1 MNKNNEYNTIDIA
14 PSRLRDTT
22 YLLPVLGAVK
32 KKSLGST
39 THRDKIGNWC
49 ACSLREWF
57 FVFLFLFIVIY
68 DVLCSIKAVYVKVIL
83 LYDTNVRY

>member
-39 THRDKIGNWC
+39 THRDKIGN
-49 ACSLREWF
+49 
-57 FVFLFLFIVIY
+57 
-68 DVLCSIKAVYVKVIL
+68 
-83 LYDTNVRY
+83 